1 MTPQWYNDRSYIFL
15 FPGVLF
21 HIHVHV
27 CNTPKFTFSHQICL
41 NNNLQ
46 YIDILGMDPC
56 IEGVQNCDSNADC
69 IPRGDQ
75 YDCECKTGFAGDGT
89 QCTGTLVKLDNN
101 NNKVMFV

>member
-1 MTPQWYNDRSYIFL
+1 
-15 FPGVLF
+15 
-21 HIHVHV
+21 
-27 CNTPKFTFSHQICL
+27 
-41 NNNLQ
+41 
-46 YIDILGMDPC
+46 MDPC